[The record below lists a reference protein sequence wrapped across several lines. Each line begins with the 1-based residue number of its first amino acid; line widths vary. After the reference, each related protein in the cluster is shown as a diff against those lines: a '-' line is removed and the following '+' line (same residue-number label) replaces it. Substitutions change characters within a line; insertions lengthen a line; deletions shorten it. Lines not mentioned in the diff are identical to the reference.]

1 MLNYKLCGTI
11 WNFKVPLVVDLLL
24 KESSNGLLKNLF
36 PTITAKL
43 KQYSLLFIQRGIT
56 PHNSKVLKLFM
67 FQMLGTAET
76 FVFKNNSFGISPISV
91 GHFTYKSKGRSTF
104 YFLGPFLRG
113 FILVKENIFFI
124 FFNYIYF

>member
-56 PHNSKVLKLFM
+56 PYNSKVLKLFM
-67 FQMLGTAET
+67 FQMLDTAET
-76 FVFKNNSFGISPISV
+76 FCV
-91 GHFTYKSKGRSTF
+91 
-104 YFLGPFLRG
+104 
-113 FILVKENIFFI
+113 
-124 FFNYIYF
+124 